1 MINHSLV
8 TYSSIQKRT
17 INQGRLQASHSPTH
31 KYRLTSEGRA
41 LGWRWAR
48 HCGRCG
54 EVRLTLPLA
63 RAVHS
68 ARQPT
73 SRAVR
78 GAADARPRRR
88 CPQSGAPVSALCD
101 LLGLDTGRSSAFMG
115 AELSICRPSALV
127 EATVLTPTRAS
138 APFTRFQVV
147 LGSLTSVRLVR
158 RWGRLSTLYRQCCP
172 KLGSQAPW
180 R

>member
-1 MINHSLV
+1 
-8 TYSSIQKRT
+8 
-17 INQGRLQASHSPTH
+17 
-31 KYRLTSEGRA
+31 
-41 LGWRWAR
+41 
-48 HCGRCG
+48 
-54 EVRLTLPLA
+54 
-63 RAVHS
+63 
-68 ARQPT
+68 
-73 SRAVR
+73 
-78 GAADARPRRR
+78 
-88 CPQSGAPVSALCD
+88 
-101 LLGLDTGRSSAFMG
+101 MG

-180 R
+180 RWAGPSLPWPWVIFSPACDKITHDHVLLILRDLFKR